1 MVICTR
7 SRTAERTESLMPEN
21 FPLLRGTLPAIAIDG
36 PAGVGKSSV
45 GKEAAARLGWKFID
59 TGAMYRSL
67 ALVVSEKKLPQ
78 EKWEE
83 VMTGLDIRFVPGENN
98 QRVFIGE
105 REVTKAIRTPEI
117 TAQVKYAADHPGVRR
132 AARALQ
138 KKLAADG
145 NVVMEGRDICQF
157 VLPDARYKF
166 FLDASLEARI
176 ERRVKQLAD
185 DGIHAD
191 PAEVATA
198 MAKRD
203 EEDRKRD
210 IAPLT
215 PSPDVFYIDN
225 THLTKHEVV
234 EFIIS
239 LVEADRAANAG

>member
-1 MVICTR
+1 
-7 SRTAERTESLMPEN
+7 MPKN

-36 PAGVGKSSV
+36 PAGVGKSTV
-45 GKEAAARLGWKFID
+45 GKEVAARLGWNFID

-67 ALVVSEKKLPQ
+67 ALIAKEKKLPP

-83 VMTGLDIRFVPGENN
+83 TMEGLDVRFVPGDNS

-117 TAQVKYAADHPGVRR
+117 TAEVKHSADHPGVRR

-138 KKLAADG
+138 KKLAANG

-157 VLPDARYKF
+157 VLPEARYKF
-166 FLDASLEARI
+166 FLDASLDARI
-176 ERRVKQLAD
+176 ERRVRQLAE

-191 PAEVATA
+191 PAEVAAT

-210 IAPLT
+210 IAPLA
-215 PSPDVFYIDN
+215 PSPDAFYIN
-225 THLTKHEVV
+225 STHLTKHEVV
-234 EFIIS
+234 DLITGI
-239 LVEADRAANAG
+239 VEADRAANAG